1 MIIETEIDSR
11 MYMNF
16 MFTMSYRK
24 PATLIPT
31 IIGALLILT
40 SVLYFAGFK
49 IIYNEPPHLQ
59 LVLGFF
65 IVGILP
71 FSIYRSA
78 KKNYPFLGRLQ
89 EKIIFEFTEEKIIET
104 GETFGEE
111 MDWSEINKVQEL
123 NAWMLIYQNTGS
135 AIILPKASFGN
146 NLNAFRDLIRSKD
159 IEATLR

>member
-1 MIIETEIDSR
+1 
-11 MYMNF
+11 
-16 MFTMSYRK
+16 MSYRK

-40 SVLYFAGFK
+40 SALFFMGVK
-49 IIYNEPPHLQ
+49 IPFNSPPHLQ

-78 KKNYPFLGRLQ
+78 KKNYPLLGRLQ

-104 GETFGEE
+104 GETFNQE
-111 MDWSEINKVQEL
+111 MDWSEIYKVLEL
-123 NAWMLIYQNTGS
+123 NAWILVYQNTGS
-135 AIILPKASFGN
+135 AIILPKTSFGK
-146 NLNAFRDLIRSKD
+146 NLNEFKDLIRSKD
-159 IEATLR
+159 IIAMLK

>member
-24 PATLIPT
+24 PATFIPT

-49 IIYNEPPHLQ
+49 TPFNEPPHLQ
-59 LVLGFF
+59 LVIGFF
-65 IVGILP
+65 IVAILP

-89 EKIIFEFTEEKIIET
+89 EKIIFEFTDEKIIET
-104 GETFGEE
+104 GETFSEE
-111 MDWSEINKVQEL
+111 MDWSEINKVLEL
-123 NAWMLIYQNTGS
+123 KAWMLIYQNTGS
-135 AIILPKASFGN
+135 AIILPKASFGK
-146 NLNAFRDLIRSKD
+146 NLNEFKDLIRSKD
-159 IEATLR
+159 IEAILK